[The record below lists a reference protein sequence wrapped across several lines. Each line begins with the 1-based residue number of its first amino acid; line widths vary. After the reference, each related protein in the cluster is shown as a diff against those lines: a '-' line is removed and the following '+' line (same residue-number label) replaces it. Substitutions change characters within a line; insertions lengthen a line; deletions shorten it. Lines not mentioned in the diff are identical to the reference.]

1 MPQIPPYS
9 RYRIYQLKLSNGKSY
24 IGFTGQDLRKR
35 YSQHIQKAKAKRVSP
50 HPLYDAIRATGERPE
65 LIELFCAFSL
75 EYAAEIERVFIA
87 EKLTKIPN
95 GYNVSDGGETDF
107 SAGVKRLKE
116 LRQDPE
122 WAEELNR
129 KVSEGLKNSDAARA
143 WQFERIERS
152 KEWAKNNPKEAKAI
166 SMANIEKANA
176 KVAELRASGGY
187 NQYKFTEEDQQ
198 RAIDAAKIF
207 WDNASEE
214 YRLAHGAKLRPLVK
228 QCWAERTPE
237 ELATVGD
244 AISKGL
250 SNYWTQ
256 FTPEEKE
263 AKLAKTREGY
273 AKQDHEKRKEKQRE
287 GIRKY
292 WEQKRR
298 EKSENV

>member
-1 MPQIPPYS
+1 MLQTPHYS
-9 RYRIYQLKLSNGKSY
+9 RYRIYQLRFSNGKSY

-35 YSQHIQKAKAKRVSP
+35 YSQHIQKAKATRVSP
-50 HPLYDAIRATGERPE
+50 HPLYDALRANGERPE

-75 EYAAEIERVFIA
+75 EYAVEMERLFIQ
-87 EKLTKIPN
+87 EKLTQVPT
-95 GYNVSDGGETDF
+95 GYNISGGGEADF

-122 WAEELNR
+122 WARELNR
-129 KVSEGLKNSDAARA
+129 KVSEGLKNSDTAKA
-143 WQFERIERS
+143 WQLERIERS
-152 KEWAKNNPKEAKAI
+152 KAWANANPDEAKAI
-166 SMANIEKANA
+166 SLANLEKANA
-176 KVAELRASGGY
+176 RIAELIASGEF
-187 NQYKFTEEDQQ
+187 NSHKFTEEDQKK
-198 RAIDAAKIF
+198 AIEAAKLF
-207 WDNASEE
+207 WENASEE

-228 QCWAERTPE
+228 QCWADRTPE
-237 ELATVGD
+237 EIALVGA
-244 AISKGL
+244 AISEGL
-250 SNYWTQ
+250 SEYWTQ

-292 WEQKRR
+292 WERKRK